1 MKIKRPTKYAVITAI
16 ASEEVNHL
24 GTKDISRKRM
34 LAVHE
39 LNLTEG
45 EISELTMRLA
55 ESKEKFKKIV
65 ATIDGYNIAVG
76 KR

>member
-1 MKIKRPTKYAVITAI
+1 MKTKKPTKYAVLTAI

-24 GTKDISRKRM
+24 STADISRKRM

-39 LNLTEG
+39 LNITEG
-45 EISELTMRLA
+45 EISELTIRLA

-65 ATIDGYNIAVG
+65 AMIDGYNVAVG

>member
-16 ASEEVNHL
+16 ASEEVNHMS
-24 GTKDISRKRM
+24 TADISRKRM
-34 LAVHE
+34 LAVHD
-39 LNLTEG
+39 LNITEG
-45 EISELTMRLA
+45 AISELTMRLA